1 MNIRE
6 LPKSNI
12 QLIKPLWE
20 KLNTIHF
27 ADSVYFKDHF
37 ERLTFEKRC
46 ESFIDIPD
54 DDLRIFGCYESDCL
68 IGYCISRIENE
79 AGEIE
84 SILIEKEY
92 ERKGIGRE
100 LVDRSKE
107 WFRARKC
114 KRVVLSVSYGHEEVF
129 GFYEKQG
136 FYPKMICLQLK
147 ES

>member
-6 LPKSNI
+6 IPKSNI

-20 KLNTIHF
+20 KLNTMHF
-27 ADSVYFKDHF
+27 NDSVYFKDHF
-37 ERLTFEKRC
+37 EQFTFEKRC

-54 DDLRIFGCYESDCL
+54 DDLRIFGSFEGDFL
-68 IGYCISRIENE
+68 IGYCISKIENE

-92 ERKGIGRE
+92 KGKGIGRE
-100 LVDRSKE
+100 LVARSKE
-107 WFRARKC
+107 WFKERKC
-114 KRVVLSVSYGHEEVF
+114 KRVVLSVSYGHEEVL

-136 FYPKMICLQLK
+136 FYPKMIYLQLK
-147 ES
+147 E